1 LSFDKTIDE
10 KKIFEVMDK
19 IFLFIKDMRIEG
31 EKELYVS
38 FLSETDQFGTTFS
51 KDFIHFL
58 EKNKC
63 SLTISGIFL

>member
-1 LSFDKTIDE
+1 M

-51 KDFIHFL
+51 MEFINFL
-58 EKNKC
+58 AKNNC
-63 SLTISGIFL
+63 SLNISGLFFNYY

>member
-1 LSFDKTIDE
+1 
-10 KKIFEVMDK
+10 MDK

-51 KDFIHFL
+51 IDFIHFL
-58 EKNKC
+58 EKNNC
-63 SLTISGIFL
+63 SLTISGIYI